1 MGCTSDYFGFSA
13 AALGVDESG
22 EPILWLSGSYIHI
35 FDDHFFDVIS
45 EIHYSYYRWMT
56 SLDFNNAF
64 FVSGCQ
70 TMRGMFL
77 LDEFITELDFSGW
90 DTSTVTDMS
99 QMFCFCSSLKDFDF
113 RYLDTA
119 SVTNM
124 SDMFSRFGGT
134 DKHPVVRRLL
144 VGGGSLEKR
153 GWY

>member
-1 MGCTSDYFGFSA
+1 
-13 AALGVDESG
+13 
-22 EPILWLSGSYIHI
+22 
-35 FDDHFFDVIS
+35 
-45 EIHYSYYRWMT
+45 MT